1 MAWAPN
7 AIGRTHQAQQL
18 RHPKVNRAESD
29 PGEAYANPADEGGG
43 LLDWVMSKGVS
54 MKLRPLHDH
63 VLVKR
68 SEEQVNKIGSL
79 YVPDSA
85 QEKPQEAE
93 VISIG
98 AGKQLKDGRRVAME
112 VKPGDKILFGK
123 YSGSETKVGGD
134 EYLILRE
141 SEILA
146 VLG

>member
-1 MAWAPN
+1 
-7 AIGRTHQAQQL
+7 
-18 RHPKVNRAESD
+18 
-29 PGEAYANPADEGGG
+29 
-43 LLDWVMSKGVS
+43 

-68 SEEQVNKIGSL
+68 SEEQVNKIGSV

-93 VISIG
+93 VIAIG

>member
-1 MAWAPN
+1 
-7 AIGRTHQAQQL
+7 
-18 RHPKVNRAESD
+18 
-29 PGEAYANPADEGGG
+29 
-43 LLDWVMSKGVS
+43 

-79 YVPDSA
+79 FVPDSA

-93 VISIG
+93 VIAIG